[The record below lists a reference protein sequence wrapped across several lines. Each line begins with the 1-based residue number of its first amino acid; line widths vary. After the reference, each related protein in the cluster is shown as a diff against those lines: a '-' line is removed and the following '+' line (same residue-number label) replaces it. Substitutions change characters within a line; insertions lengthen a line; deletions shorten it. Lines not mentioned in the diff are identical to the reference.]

1 MHDAVIPAFLAKR
14 GKRPFPRGG
23 GGRKLDAMQ
32 QVFMLV
38 QVAVLADDVEG
49 GIRYQAGFAGQAS
62 QRFQMGVNEL
72 RQKIVRGICD
82 LFPLQPVACAGAD
95 L

>member
-1 MHDAVIPAFLAKR
+1 
-14 GKRPFPRGG
+14 
-23 GGRKLDAMQ
+23 MQ
-32 QVFMLV
+32 QVFVLV
-38 QVAVLADDVEG
+38 QITILADDVEG
-49 GIRYQAGFAGQAS
+49 GVGYQAGLAGQAS

-82 LFPLQPVACAGAD
+82 LFPLQPVARTGAD